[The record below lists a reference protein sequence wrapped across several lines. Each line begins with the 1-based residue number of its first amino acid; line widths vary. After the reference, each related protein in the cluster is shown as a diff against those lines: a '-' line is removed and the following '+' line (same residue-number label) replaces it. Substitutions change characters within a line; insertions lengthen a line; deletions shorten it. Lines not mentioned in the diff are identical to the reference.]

1 VSGLKVRMQIKI
13 PSFALNT
20 YAFRFFLSACCL
32 LCTLALQ
39 AQPQK
44 LLEQADSL
52 SRLNQYEAANEKL
65 IAFIKAYPQRKYDL
79 GEAYCE
85 SARNCLYL
93 KKLHQAITY
102 NEASVAIRTGIAPDA
117 LGWNEK
123 LLARIKLAQGAYEAA
138 LDHATKAAAYPYFD
152 DPLMPAEI
160 ALLQSE
166 IHQQMGAYGKALE
179 AAEAAREIV
188 HIIEGPEAP
197 VLADIHL
204 QRGKLLALQEQWP
217 AAAAASRSAI
227 ALRDHPEANLLLG
240 QAMLAMGNTSRDTKK
255 HLIFA
260 QKRGLQPVK
269 MEASLA
275 LARLELANENF
286 NGVMAQLDSAEPLI
300 NEQLKSKGHESPLR
314 TTVNAHLGTVAAQ
327 ADYLR
332 SCAWLLESSEEAP
345 RKAFQAARNGLQF
358 LGDTDSP
365 LRAQLLEQ
373 VFLALAR
380 MQNNTSKEDILYTDL
395 WNWTQYYLQQS
406 LMEETDNC
414 KTFTP
419 DFQEFRALLPRKTA
433 AVFFLHGV
441 AFDFALYTFEDT
453 LQLIQL
459 EPIEADPVIKA
470 LGGATNET
478 MPANAFSI
486 LFSPLESYP
495 GKLEK
500 LLLLMPSDWAA
511 ARILNLPVPSSV
523 RTGIW
528 PFSRKDQSFED
539 RYEVLQSCSF
549 TLKGS
554 PENRGKDSPHPH

>member
-1 VSGLKVRMQIKI
+1 MSGLKVRMQTKI
-13 PSFALNT
+13 SSYT
-20 YAFRFFLSACCL
+20 FRFFLSACCL
-32 LCTLALQ
+32 LCTLLLQ

-52 SRLNQYEAANEKL
+52 TRLNQYDAANEKL

-93 KKLHQAITY
+93 KKLQQAITY
-102 NEASVAIRTGIAPDA
+102 NEASVAIRTNIAPDA

-138 LDHATKAAAYPYFD
+138 LDHATEAAAYPYFD
-152 DPLMPAEI
+152 DPLVPAEI

-179 AAEAAREIV
+179 AAEAAKEIV

-197 VLADIHL
+197 LLADIHL
-204 QRGKLLALQEQWP
+204 QRGNLLAIQEQWP

-227 ALRDHPEANLLLG
+227 ELRDHPEANLLLG
-240 QAMLAMGNTSRDTKK
+240 QAMLAMGNTSPDTKK
-255 HLIFA
+255 HLIVA
-260 QKRGLQPVK
+260 QKRGLQSVK

-275 LARLELANENF
+275 LARLELTNENF
-286 NGVMAQLDSAEPLI
+286 NGVIAQLDSAEPLI
-300 NEQLKSKGHESPLR
+300 NDQLNSKGHKSHLH
-314 TTVNAHLGTVAAQ
+314 TTVNGSPGKAAAQ
-327 ADYLR
+327 AAYLR

-345 RKAFQAARNGLQF
+345 RKSFQAARNGLQ
-358 LGDTDSP
+358 LLDDTDP
-365 LRAQLLEQ
+365 QLRAQLFEEG
-373 VFLALAR
+373 FLALVR
-380 MQNNTSKEDILYTDL
+380 LQNNGSKEDTLYADL

-406 LMEETDNC
+406 LMEETTQC
-414 KTFTP
+414 KTFTL
-419 DFQEFRALLPRKTA
+419 DYQEFKALLPRKTA
-433 AVFFLHGV
+433 AAFFLPGV

-453 LQLIQL
+453 LQLLQL
-459 EPIEADPVIKA
+459 EPIDADPVIKELRA
-470 LGGATNET
+470 ATSEA
-478 MPANAFSI
+478 MPASAFSV

-500 LLLLMPSDWAA
+500 LLLLMPSSWAA
-511 ARILNLPVPSSV
+511 ARVLNLPVSSFV
-523 RTGIW
+523 KTGIW
-528 PFSRKDQSFED
+528 PFRRKDQSLKD

-549 TLKGS
+549 TLKGN
-554 PENRGKDSPHPH
+554 PESRGKDNPHPH